1 MIDRAS
7 LTLWQNIAPWGNGA
21 QVEQDLILS
30 RALVD
35 IYNHTYLNTALAF
48 RGGTAL
54 QKLFY
59 DKATRYSEDLDFVQI
74 LAGGIGGILDGFR
87 EVLEPWLGKP
97 KKKFGEGRATLLY
110 GFEPSLETQV
120 GKMRVKIEINTREHY
135 TVLGLTQKK
144 HEVNTPWYTGR
155 ASVTTY
161 HLEEL
166 LGTKLRALYQ
176 RKKGRDLYDLA
187 CALRE
192 FNFDVKKSIQCFDYY
207 LAKQDLK
214 ISRAEFEENMQRKF
228 IMSSFREDIQ
238 PLLSNPNFND
248 EAFIADFNL
257 VMQSIIQQLPGE
269 AWKGDVKTGYE
280 DMMIARQVVSEIT

>member
-7 LTLWQNIAPWGNGA
+7 LTLWQNIAPWGNSA
-21 QVEQDLILS
+21 QIEQDLILS

-35 IYNHTYLNTALAF
+35 IFKHSYLTAALAF

-74 LAGGIGGILDGFR
+74 QAGGIGGVLDGFK

-110 GFEPSLETQV
+110 GFEPSLEPQM

-135 TVLGLTQKK
+135 TVLGLKQK
-144 HEVNTPWYTGR
+144 HYEVNTPWYAGNS
-155 ASVTTY
+155 SVTTY

-166 LGTKLRALYQ
+166 LGTKLRALFQ

-187 CALRE
+187 CALKSL
-192 FNFDVKKSIQCFDYY
+192 NFDVKKTIHCFEYY
-207 LAKQDLK
+207 LMKQSLK
-214 ISRAEFEENMQRKF
+214 ISRAEFEENMHHKF
-228 IMSSFREDIQ
+228 KAISFREDIR
-238 PLLSNPNFND
+238 PLLSNANFND
-248 EAFIADFNL
+248 DSFVSDFNL
-257 VMQSIIQQLPGE
+257 VMKDIIQQLPGE
-269 AWKGDVKTGYE
+269 RWKGD
-280 DMMIARQVVSEIT
+280 ANC

>member
-7 LTLWQNIAPWGNGA
+7 ITLWQNKSSPWGNVA
-21 QVEQDLILS
+21 QIEQDLILS
-30 RALVD
+30 RALVE
-35 IYNHTYLNTALAF
+35 IFNHPYLSSALAF

-74 LAGGIGGILDGFR
+74 QAGGIGGILDGFK
-87 EVLEPWLGKP
+87 EVLDPWLGKP
-97 KKKFGEGRATLLY
+97 KKKFGEGRTSLLY
-110 GFEPSLETQV
+110 GFEASDPQL

-144 HEVNTPWYTGR
+144 YEVNTPWYSGN

-161 HLEEL
+161 HIEEL

-176 RKKGRDLYDLA
+176 RKKGRDLYDLS
-187 CALRE
+187 CALKHL
-192 FNFDVKKSIQCFDYY
+192 NFDIKKSIQCFDFY
-207 LAKQDLK
+207 LSKQNLK
-214 ISRAEFEENMQRKF
+214 ISRAEFEENMHNKF
-228 IMSSFREDIQ
+228 KVSSFREDIH

-248 EAFIADFNL
+248 GIFMADFHL
-257 VMQSIIQQLPGE
+257 VMKNIIQELPGE
-269 AWKGDVKTGYE
+269 PWKGVIKEQKEYE
-280 DMMIARQVVSEIT
+280 MA

>member
-7 LTLWQNIAPWGNGA
+7 LVLWQNIAPWGNGA
-21 QVEQDLILS
+21 QIEQDLILS

-35 IYNHTYLNTALAF
+35 IYNHPYLTSALAF

-74 LAGGIGGILDGFR
+74 QVGGIGGILDGFK

-110 GFEPSLETQV
+110 GFEPALEPQT

-135 TVLGLTQKK
+135 TVLGLIQKK
-144 HEVNTPWYTGR
+144 YEVNTPWYLGS
-155 ASVTTY
+155 APVTTY

-166 LGTKLRALYQ
+166 LGTKLRALFQ

-187 CALRE
+187 CALKSL
-192 FNFDVKKSIQCFDYY
+192 NFDVKKSIQCFDYY
-207 LAKQDLK
+207 LTKQNLR
-214 ISRAEFEENMQRKF
+214 ISRAEFEENMYHKYKM
-228 IMSSFREDIQ
+228 ISFREDIQ

-248 EAFIADFNL
+248 DNFVSDFNL
-257 VMQSIIQQLPGE
+257 VMKNIIQQLPGE
-269 AWKGDVKTGYE
+269 SWKGIEVNVKE
-280 DMMIARQVVSEIT
+280 HVLLSF

>member
-7 LTLWQNIAPWGNGA
+7 LTLWKNIAPWGNSA
-21 QVEQDLILS
+21 QIEQDLILS
-30 RALVD
+30 RALID
-35 IYNHTYLNTALAF
+35 IFSHPYLTTALAF

-59 DKATRYSEDLDFVQI
+59 DQATRYSEDLDFVQVQP
-74 LAGGIGGILDGFR
+74 GGIGGILDGFK

-110 GFEPSLETQV
+110 GFEPSLEPQI

-135 TVLGLTQKK
+135 TALGLTQKK
-144 HEVNTPWYTGR
+144 YEVNTPWYTGS
-155 ASVTTY
+155 AAVITY

-176 RKKGRDLYDLA
+176 RKKGRDLYDLS
-187 CALRE
+187 CALKQL
-192 FNFDVKKSIQCFDYY
+192 NFDVKKSIRCFDFY

-214 ISRAEFEENMQRKF
+214 ISRAEFEENMHHKF
-228 IMSSFREDIQ
+228 KMISFREDIQ
-238 PLLSNPNFND
+238 PLLSAVDFSD
-248 EAFIADFNL
+248 ERFVADFNL
-257 VMQSIIQQLPGE
+257 VLKDIIQQLPGE
-269 AWKGDVKTGYE
+269 PWKGGDINK
-280 DMMIARQVVSEIT
+280 